1 MVFTKSDLLKCGH
14 QLERDGV
21 RCSEG
26 VKMILDADKVNVVQ
40 AQLPLETRK
49 VKREKTRTMKN
60 KDIEEKER
68 NQEEEEPSGRFRL
81 TCE

>member
-21 RCSEG
+21 RCSEE
-26 VKMILDADKVNVVQ
+26 VKMILDADKVDVVQ

-49 VKREKTRTMKN
+49 VKRTLKN
-60 KDIEEKER
+60 KDIEKKR
-68 NQEEEEPSGRFRL
+68 AKSGR
-81 TCE
+81 